1 MCELPGTGCERA
13 GRQGRQ
19 ASAHFAFCFSIYFV
33 AAQPFVVPFAVAA
46 AATVVVL
53 VVVAVAA
60 LVWLLC
66 FISKDFALVCIK
78 ISLCC
83 LAL

>member
-1 MCELPGTGCERA
+1 MNALAGKA
-13 GRQGRQ
+13 GRQARTL
-19 ASAHFAFCFSIYFV
+19 HFAFQFILLLRSLLLFHL
-33 AAQPFVVPFAVAA
+33 PFAVAA

>member
-1 MCELPGTGCERA
+1 MKRTGRQA
-13 GRQGRQ
+13 GRQAAGRRQ

-33 AAQPFVVPFAVAA
+33 AVQPFVVPFAAVVAVVVVFLVAA
-46 AATVVVL
+46 AVVVN
-53 VVVAVAA
+53 A
-60 LVWLLC
+60 LSFGC

>member
-1 MCELPGTGCERA
+1 MKRTGRQA
-13 GRQGRQ
+13 GRQAAGRRQ

-33 AAQPFVVPFAVAA
+33 AVQPFVVPFAAVVVVFLVAA
-46 AATVVVL
+46 AVVVN
-53 VVVAVAA
+53 A
-60 LVWLLC
+60 LSFGC